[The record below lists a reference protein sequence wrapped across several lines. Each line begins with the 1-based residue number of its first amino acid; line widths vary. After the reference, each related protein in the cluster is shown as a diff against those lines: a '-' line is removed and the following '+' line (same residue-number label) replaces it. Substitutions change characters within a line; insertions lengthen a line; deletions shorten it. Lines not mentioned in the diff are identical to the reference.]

1 MKPLRKP
8 RWQVEAMARA
18 ATMLSAAFLLLG
30 TLLVLQMLLQV
41 AGLAQFSN
49 P

>member
-1 MKPLRKP
+1 MTPPRKP
-8 RWQVEAMARA
+8 AWRAETMAQVSS
-18 ATMLSAAFLLLG
+18 MLSAAFLLLG
-30 TLLVLQMLLQV
+30 SLLVLQLLLQV